1 MSCRRRHALASPLIY
16 VERGGR
22 GLVRLVELSADELTA
37 AVHALATEVA
47 AGRLPKLALEKL
59 DGDPVIGSGQE
70 DVLLEAGFSRGPRK
84 LTLAA
89 R

>member
-1 MSCRRRHALASPLIY
+1 
-16 VERGGR
+16 
-22 GLVRLVELSADELTA
+22 
-37 AVHALATEVA
+37 
-47 AGRLPKLALEKL
+47 
-59 DGDPVIGSGQE
+59 VIGSGQE

>member
-1 MSCRRRHALASPLIY
+1 VSEEELVAAVRALA
-16 VERGGR
+16 E
-22 GLVRLVELSADELTA
+22 
-37 AVHALATEVA
+37 EVG

-59 DGDPVIGSGQE
+59 DGEPVIGSGQE
-70 DVLLEAGFSRGPRK
+70 EILLEAGFSRGPRK